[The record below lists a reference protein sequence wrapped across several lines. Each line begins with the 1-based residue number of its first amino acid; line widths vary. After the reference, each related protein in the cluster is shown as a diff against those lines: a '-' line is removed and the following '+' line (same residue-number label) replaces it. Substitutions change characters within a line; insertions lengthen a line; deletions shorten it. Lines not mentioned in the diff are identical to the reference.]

1 MFAQL
6 GTIQFEL
13 ITYFNGIQE
22 SSSYNYAQHERINQK
37 PLLQYLG
44 ENLNAID
51 IKLNF
56 HSSFC
61 TPKEEMD
68 KLKNV
73 ATLGT
78 PLQFIKGNG
87 EYVGVFVISSI
98 ESSTEQTSS
107 EGDILS
113 IQVEL
118 KLLEYT
124 GKLPEE
130 KEQEGGLKT
139 KWPNSI
145 IMSLK
150 TMIDGI

>member
-1 MFAQL
+1 M
-6 GTIQFEL
+6 
-13 ITYFNGIQE
+13 N
-22 SSSYNYAQHERINQK
+22 
-37 PLLQYLG
+37 
-44 ENLNAID
+44 D
-51 IKLNF
+51 IKVIEPISKHTKEFDTVDEFNLYYNKN
-56 HSSFC
+56 
-61 TPKEEMD
+61 KEEMD

-139 KWPNSI
+139 K
-145 IMSLK
+145 
-150 TMIDGI
+150 

>member
-1 MFAQL
+1 MNQL
-6 GTIQFEL
+6 SLVQIRF
-13 ITYFNGIQE
+13 ITYFNGIKE
-22 SSSYNYAQHERINQK
+22 SSLYNYAQHERINQK
-37 PLLQYLG
+37 PLLQFLG

-56 HSSFC
+56 HSSFSN
-61 TPKEEMD
+61 PKEELD

-87 EYVGVFVISSI
+87 DYVGVFVISSI

-124 GKLPEE
+124 GKIPEE

-139 KWPNSI
+139 K
-145 IMSLK
+145 
-150 TMIDGI
+150 

>member
-6 GTIQFEL
+6 GDIQFDL
-13 ITYFNGIQE
+13 ITYFDGIN
-22 SSSYNYAQHERINQK
+22 STVTYNYAEHERINNK
-37 PLLQYLG
+37 TLLQFMG
-44 ENLNAID
+44 ENLQEFT
-51 IKLNF
+51 IKLNL
-56 HSSFC
+56 HSNFC
-61 TPKEEMD
+61 VPEDEI
-68 KLKNV
+68 LKIRTE
-73 ATLGT
+73 AQLGK
-78 PLQFIKGNG
+78 PLKFIKGNG

-124 GKLPEE
+124 GKIPEE

-139 KWPNSI
+139 K
-145 IMSLK
+145 
-150 TMIDGI
+150 

>member
-1 MFAQL
+1 MTFGNNIRQL
-6 GTIQFEL
+6 L
-13 ITYFNGIQE
+13 
-22 SSSYNYAQHERINQK
+22 NYVYGDIV
-37 PLLQYLG
+37 
-44 ENLNAID
+44 ID
-51 IKLNF
+51 
-56 HSSFC
+56 
-61 TPKEEMD
+61 KEEID
-68 KLKNV
+68 KLKAV

-87 EYVGVFVISSI
+87 DYVGVFVISSI

-124 GKLPEE
+124 GKIPEE

-139 KWPNSI
+139 K
-145 IMSLK
+145 
-150 TMIDGI
+150 

>member
-6 GTIQFEL
+6 GNIQFEL
-13 ITYFNGIQE
+13 ITYFNGIKE
-22 SSSYNYAQHERINQK
+22 NSSYNYAQHERINQK

-61 TPKEEMD
+61 NPKEEMD
-68 KLKNV
+68 KLKAV

-87 EYVGVFVISSI
+87 EYVGAFVISQI
-98 ESSTEQTSS
+98 QKTTEQTSP
-107 EGDILS
+107 EGDLIA

-118 KLLEYT
+118 QLKEYA
-124 GKLPEE
+124 GEIPEDEEEE
-130 KEQEGGLKT
+130 KGLK
-139 KWPNSI
+139 K
-145 IMSLK
+145 K
-150 TMIDGI
+150 E

>member
-13 ITYFNGIQE
+13 ITYFNGIKE
-22 SSSYNYAQHERINQK
+22 NSSYNYAQHERINQK
-37 PLLQYLG
+37 PLLQFLG

-61 TPKEEMD
+61 NPKEELD

-73 ATLGT
+73 ATIGT

-87 EYVGVFVISSI
+87 DYVGVFVISSI
-98 ESSTEQTSS
+98 EFNFVPLAVPLITLIITSY
-107 EGDILS
+107 L
-113 IQVEL
+113 
-118 KLLEYT
+118 
-124 GKLPEE
+124 
-130 KEQEGGLKT
+130 
-139 KWPNSI
+139 N
-145 IMSLK
+145 
-150 TMIDGI
+150 

>member
-1 MFAQL
+1 MIIAIVGPTGIGKTALSISLAKHYNAEIINFDAMQVYEKMDI
-6 GTIQFEL
+6 GTAKV
-13 ITYFNGIQE
+13 T
-22 SSSYNYAQHERINQK
+22 
-37 PLLQYLG
+37 
-44 ENLNAID
+44 
-51 IKLNF
+51 
-56 HSSFC
+56 
-61 TPKEEMD
+61 KEEMD
-68 KLKNV
+68 ELKTV

-124 GKLPEE
+124 GKIPEE

-139 KWPNSI
+139 K
-145 IMSLK
+145 
-150 TMIDGI
+150 

>member
-6 GTIQFEL
+6 GEIKFEL
-13 ITYFNGIQE
+13 NPSLTSLTE
-22 SSSYNYAQHERINQK
+22 TTSYNYAQHERINNK
-37 PLLQYLG
+37 PLLQFLG
-44 ENLNAID
+44 QNLQQFNISL
-51 IKLNF
+51 KL

-61 TPKEEMD
+61 NPEEEIR
-68 KLKNV
+68 KLKDSANQ
-73 ATLGT
+73 AT
-78 PLQFIKGNG
+78 PLRYIKGNG

-139 KWPNSI
+139 K
-145 IMSLK
+145 
-150 TMIDGI
+150 